1 MTLHGEPRVWLE
13 QFPLGAPVP
22 FSQEHLGLVYPGEV
36 VRVDRWSPALAGPLT
51 GDIYFRIILLTRR
64 RGGLRPQIR
73 DRRIALCLPAA
84 GLSGRRS
91 QLSEELARTR
101 ETLAIYLTQ
110 RDADAELIRR
120 TLQRRQDEVEEQLL
134 AEESM
139 RYSDGQIL
147 TGAEHQLYPSPIFTG
162 LDPLAWFSRL
172 AGWLLAEAYPSL
184 PLDAAALPRPVAEI
198 DAAELYAA
206 IFDQPGSRP
215 DILQQLGPS
224 LGLSTPSEPSVF
236 NASSCPVME
245 LVRRRLS
252 GQPGPADWS
261 DLHRYLAH
269 DVGLTGPL
277 ANLFL
282 LLYLHREG
290 RDLAVDLSPSH
301 GLTLLDGRPL
311 LARRLTSDL
320 IPGLRWN
327 DRVADWA
334 RSVGPPAELQWNDA
348 LQHLNLLSPRLT
360 GVAEEG
366 DFGPQELCLRQDIES
381 LARELSQARELMEL
395 LGRAQEIV
403 ERPAGG
409 AARDGG
415 VDSTAESLSRLS
427 RVLSQA
433 GGGFRAVYYAV
444 RAEYDDYR
452 QLEADLAGLRQMAQ
466 LGRSAEEILWAQ
478 KYLEGAVVPLHNL
491 FPSLSIDRQALRA
504 AVAPASLLQ
513 SKGRSWGAL
522 SRDVSGFKS
531 RYSAAYRSHHES
543 LQQAL
548 PAYKQDFETGQR
560 NLRTLDLLNTLPELG
575 EPAGA
580 GLAESLGNLGA
591 PPESCPV
598 PGPDLDLDVVPRCSR
613 CGLSLDRS
621 LPTAPLA
628 RVLTAIDADL
638 AAKNRR
644 LSNLLVDRILQGQ
657 NDLRLDDLLKIV
669 RASDL
674 STLSNTLDVELVEFI
689 RQVIG

>member
-1 MTLHGEPRVWLE
+1 VWLE
-13 QFPLGAPVP
+13 QFPLGAPAP

-36 VRVDRWSPALAGPLT
+36 VRVDRWSPKLAGPLA
-51 GDIYFRIILLTRR
+51 GDVYFRIILLTLR
-64 RGGLRPQIR
+64 RGGLRPAIR

-84 GLSGRRS
+84 GLSRRRS

-101 ETLAIYLTQ
+101 ETQAIYLTQ
-110 RDADAELIRR
+110 RDADADLIRR

-147 TGAEHQLYPSPIFTG
+147 TGAEHQPYPHSIFTG

-172 AGWLLAEAYPSL
+172 AGRLLAEAYPSL
-184 PLDAAALPRPVAEI
+184 PLDAAALPRPVAAT

-206 IFDQPGSRP
+206 LFDQPGSRP

-236 NASSCPVME
+236 NASFCPVME

-252 GQPGPADWS
+252 GQPGPADWG

-301 GLTLLDGRPL
+301 SLTLLDGRPM

-320 IPGLRWN
+320 LPGLRWN
-327 DRVADWA
+327 EGVAGWG
-334 RSVGPPAELQWNDA
+334 RSVGPPDELQWNDA

-366 DFGPQELCLRQDIES
+366 DFGPQELSLRQDIEF

-403 ERPAGG
+403 ERPDGG

-433 GGGFRAVYYAV
+433 GGGFRAAYHAV
-444 RAEYDDYR
+444 RAEYYDYR
-452 QLEADLAGLRQMAQ
+452 QLEADLAGLRQIAQ
-466 LGRSAEEILWAQ
+466 LGRSAEEILQAQ
-478 KYLEGAVVPLHNL
+478 KYLEEAVVNPNL

-504 AVAPASLLQ
+504 ALAPASLLQ
-513 SKGRSWGAL
+513 SMGRSWGAL
-522 SRDVSGFKS
+522 SREVSGFKS
-531 RYSAAYRSHHES
+531 RYATAYRAHHET

-560 NLRTLDLLNTLPELG
+560 KLRALDLLNTLPELG

-598 PGPDLDLDVVPRCSR
+598 PGPDLDLDIVPRCSR
-613 CGLSLDRS
+613 CGLSLERS